1 MPKKNHR
8 KVTAAYPFPSD
19 GKGLIFKDQ
28 PIGVRFPPAISNY
41 LRQRKNAKGE
51 KDTQDFVRA
60 AVAEKI
66 ARDGIDVEASIE
78 PTPPPAT
85 TETKDKKKIISCAS
99 MLRDSQP
106 PCVPYNSGLSPFPW
120 GTDSI

>member
-1 MPKKNHR
+1 MPQKKPR
-8 KVTAAYPFPSD
+8 KITAACPFPSD

-28 PIGVRFPPAISNY
+28 PIGVRFPPDISNY
-41 LRQRKNAKGE
+41 LRSR

-60 AVAEKI
+60 AVAEKLE
-66 ARDGIDVEASIE
+66 REGIDVDASIE

>member
-8 KVTAAYPFPSD
+8 KITAAYPFPSD

-41 LRQRKNAKGE
+41 LRSRTDAKGK

-60 AVAEKI
+60 AVAEKL
-66 ARDGIDVEASIE
+66 ARDGINIEASIDPE
-78 PTPPPAT
+78 
-85 TETKDKKKIISCAS
+85 TEDQDYAD
-99 MLRDSQP
+99 RNFGD
-106 PCVPYNSGLSPFPW
+106 
-120 GTDSI
+120 TDSSPAERMADYRFSLGERIQDDPLR

>member
-8 KVTAAYPFPSD
+8 KITAAYPFPSD

-41 LRQRKNAKGE
+41 LRSRKDAKGR

-66 ARDGIDVEASIE
+66 AREGIDVEASIE
-78 PTPPPAT
+78 PAT
-85 TETKDKKKIISCAS
+85 EPVATKTRARKSKTSH
-99 MLRDSQP
+99 P
-106 PCVPYNSGLSPFPW
+106 
-120 GTDSI
+120 SIDPTQVNN

>member
-8 KVTAAYPFPSD
+8 KITAAYPFPSD
-19 GKGLIFKDQ
+19 GKGLIFKDN
-28 PIGVRFPPAISNY
+28 PIGVRFPPVISNY
-41 LRQRKNAKGE
+41 LRSR

-78 PTPPPAT
+78 PALEPQKP
-85 TETKDKKKIISCAS
+85 
-99 MLRDSQP
+99 
-106 PCVPYNSGLSPFPW
+106 
-120 GTDSI
+120 

>member
-8 KVTAAYPFPSD
+8 KITAAYPFPSD

-41 LRQRKNAKGE
+41 LRQRK
-51 KDTQDFVRA
+51 DTQDFVRA

-66 ARDGIDVEASIE
+66 AREGIDIDASIE
-78 PTPPPAT
+78 PE
-85 TETKDKKKIISCAS
+85 TEDQDYAD
-99 MLRDSQP
+99 RNFGD
-106 PCVPYNSGLSPFPW
+106 
-120 GTDSI
+120 TDSSPAERMAAYRFSLGERIQDDPLR

>member
-8 KVTAAYPFPSD
+8 KITAAYPFPSD

-41 LRQRKNAKGE
+41 LRSRKDAKGR

-60 AVAEKI
+60 AVAEKL
-66 ARDGIDVEASIE
+66 ARDGINIEASIDPE
-78 PTPPPAT
+78 
-85 TETKDKKKIISCAS
+85 TEDQDYAD
-99 MLRDSQP
+99 RNFGD
-106 PCVPYNSGLSPFPW
+106 
-120 GTDSI
+120 TDSSPAERMADYRFSLGERIQDDPLR